1 MLSKVK
7 GWIAELTDIAVAL
20 IALGVALGVVFG
32 SQVTFV
38 DGVLNNLVG
47 VINDIGNA
55 GVAGII
61 VLAILAGMYGNRSM

>member
-32 SQVTFV
+32 GEVAFV

-61 VLAILAGMYGNRSM
+61 VLAILAGMYGNRGM

>member
-32 SQVTFV
+32 GEVSFV
-38 DGVLNNLVG
+38 SGVLDNLVG

-61 VLAILAGMYGNRSM
+61 VLAILAGMYGNRGM